1 MNYHIIFANTFGDA
15 AIIHRE
21 NPFSLL
27 KVLLPCADR
36 ASLLQ
41 SAEREEWGKAASHPN
56 VTVTAIAESLADYF
70 RGRPLRIPWE
80 WMDMRSLT
88 ELQQSVL
95 RAVADI
101 PYGSV
106 SAYKDVAAAIGCP
119 RASRFVGTTVAKN
132 PFPILIPCHRVV
144 RSDGSIGQ
152 FGGGTEMKR
161 RLIELEAENA
171 PA

>member
-1 MNYHIIFANTFGDA
+1 M
-15 AIIHRE
+15 
-21 NPFSLL
+21 L
-27 KVLLPCADR
+27 KVLLPRADR

-41 SAEREEWGKAASHPN
+41 LAEKDEWGEAGSHPS
-56 VTVTAIAESLADYF
+56 AIAISESIADYF
-70 RGRPLRIPWE
+70 RGCPLHIPWE
-80 WMDMRSLT
+80 WMDMSRLT

-106 SAYKDVAAAIGCP
+106 RAYKDVAAAIGHP
-119 RASRFVGTTVAKN
+119 RASRFVGTTVARN

-144 RSDGSIGQ
+144 RSDGKIGQ

-161 RLIELEAENA
+161 QLIELESENA
-171 PA
+171 AI